1 MSSTADKQY
10 AIALFILPK
19 ISCILSALGSL
30 MIISQ
35 VSRSQF
41 NRTKPQQR
49 IMLGISVIDFQTSI
63 VWIFTSFFMPSESEA
78 LLATGNQKTCDAQG
92 FVVQFSVAGVLYMC
106 SLQFQYLLVIKYG
119 WGERRIRN
127 VEKWFHAVPILFG
140 GGTAI
145 AALVLE
151 QYNAANWDCWIAPSP
166 PNCTSSYEVN
176 KGNSDSGLTET
187 DCVRGDN
194 AEFYRWAFFFAP
206 LWASII
212 FCIVA
217 MVLVY
222 RSVEKTESK
231 SADWNETW
239 RSPPRTTRG
248 DNNRN
253 KSEKRTVIPR
263 VANQTSNQSLSDKVK
278 SQNYWYSTA
287 FFVVWMFPTI
297 GRFIQLS
304 GNDMHPVVGVL
315 AGTFIGSQG
324 LFNALIYFRPRYY
337 KCVKYD
343 KWYQKVGVLVYS
355 TLFFCCYDGDCTK
368 DDNDYVEPNQH
379 RAALSR
385 NVIRQGSN
393 LRSNNISSNGGCEDE
408 EKQEE
413 S

>member
-1 MSSTADKQY
+1 VLKLSPSICYSEICSVCAYNWAYTSDD
-10 AIALFILPK
+10 
-19 ISCILSALGSL
+19 SCFCVVFRG
-30 MIISQ
+30 
-35 VSRSQF
+35 
-41 NRTKPQQR
+41 T
-49 IMLGISVIDFQTSI
+49 
-63 VWIFTSFFMPSESEA
+63 
-78 LLATGNQKTCDAQG
+78 QK
-92 FVVQFSVAGVLYMC
+92 
-106 SLQFQYLLVIKYG
+106 
-119 WGERRIRN
+119 
-127 VEKWFHAVPILFG
+127 
-140 GGTAI
+140 
-145 AALVLE
+145 
-151 QYNAANWDCWIAPSP
+151 
-166 PNCTSSYEVN
+166 VN